1 MDKAFENELKSFIGL
16 TEVTNIDHY
25 KQKANQLAI
34 MALTLQKFVTL
45 TLDEVDYAGFKG
57 AEMLAKIEMF
67 LRAVTPSYPT
77 KSFQDILTTLEE
89 IDPRF
94 PQTRFY
100 YGLNVLRSLCT
111 GQGKEF
117 LEIIQGK
124 EAAAHTLQEMVFF
137 TTFLIENIIKY
148 IQYFRSAKLTSNIS
162 NQEFKDNLEKRFEE
176 LVLRTVMSVSTT
188 AQN

>member
-1 MDKAFENELKSFIGL
+1 MDKAFENEFKSFIGSIE
-16 TEVTNIDHY
+16 TDNIDKY

-34 MALTLQKFVTL
+34 MALTLQKFITL
-45 TLDEVDYAGFKG
+45 TLDEVEYAGFVG

-67 LRAVTPSYPT
+67 LRAVTPSYPN
-77 KSFQDILTTLEE
+77 KAFQDILTTLEE

-94 PQTRFY
+94 PKTRFY

-111 GQGKEF
+111 GQGKGF

-124 EAAAHTLQEMVFF
+124 ETATHNLQEMVFF

-148 IQYFRSAKLTSNIS
+148 IQYFRSSKLTTGIS
-162 NQEFKDNLEKRFEE
+162 NQDFKANLEKRFEE
-176 LVLRTVMSVSTT
+176 LVLRTVMSVTT
-188 AQN
+188 SAKN